1 MAECLSP
8 TRINAVIVGNNR
20 EYFSPI
26 DPYVSD
32 SLKDEFIQ
40 SDIDEADMDIMW
52 HGDNKI
58 VLLPKVIDP
67 AFIADV
73 SRLFKY
79 QNVHV
84 YIPHDKGIGLSR
96 NIAQDRQ
103 LYGVV
108 ANSLRISPDPKVI
121 PWGYTPQYQ
130 ELVDTL
136 KTEGVIFSTPETPL
150 HNALW
155 TPEYLDTKIGS
166 REILLRAKAK
176 NSDIKIPE
184 GFICA
189 DINSA
194 MRIAEYFLETNRGVV
209 FKANIGA
216 AGIGVNVFPPSEFDR
231 NIEDNRAKIDAKI
244 RANSL
249 LTTGPVVVE
258 EYIPPD
264 FSHHGVFPSVDSIV
278 RPNGTVDVQAVDAMV
293 IHHDDEAVGFLRMCI
308 GQRFIYK
315 RAEYK
320 VKKNE

>member
-1 MAECLSP
+1 MAERLSP
-8 TRINAVIVGNNR
+8 RGINTVIVGNNR

-26 DPYVSD
+26 DPYVPD
-32 SLKDEFIQ
+32 SLKDEFVQ

-103 LYGVV
+103 VYGAV
-108 ANSLRISPDPKVI
+108 ADSLRISPDPKVI
-121 PWGYTPQYQ
+121 PWGHTDGYQ

-136 KTEGVIFSTPETPL
+136 RTDGVIFSTPETPNR
-150 HNALW
+150 NALW
-155 TPEYLDTKIGS
+155 TPEYIDTKIGC
-166 REILLRAKAK
+166 REILLRAKEK
-176 NSDIKIPE
+176 NPNIKVPE
-184 GFICA
+184 GFITT
-189 DINSA
+189 DVDSA
-194 MRIAEYFLETNRGVV
+194 MRIADYFLGTNRGVV

-216 AGIGVNVFPPSEFDR
+216 AGIGVNVFPPSQFGR
-231 NIEDNRAKIDAKI
+231 NIDDNRAIMDSKI
-244 RANSL
+244 RTNSL
-249 LTTGPVVVE
+249 LTTGAVVVE
-258 EYIPPD
+258 EYIAPD

-278 RPNGTVDVQAVDAMV
+278 TPDGRVDV
-293 IHHDDEAVGFLRMCI
+293 
-308 GQRFIYK
+308 
-315 RAEYK
+315 
-320 VKKNE
+320 